1 MHSFFDAETIFGLG
15 TIVLFALLLRSFL
28 KTFNIGLGLMITVI
42 AIEED
47 FKQFLVVLLVAVTA
61 ASLPK
66 M

>member
-28 KTFNIGLGLMITVI
+28 KTLNIGLGLMITVI